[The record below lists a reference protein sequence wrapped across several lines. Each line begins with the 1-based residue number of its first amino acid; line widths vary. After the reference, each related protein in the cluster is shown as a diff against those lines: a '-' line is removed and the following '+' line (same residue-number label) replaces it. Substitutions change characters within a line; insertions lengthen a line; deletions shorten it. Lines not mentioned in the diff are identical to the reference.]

1 MISPSKPL
9 TSIRSTWEML
19 SQSQVPIQ
27 PLEAH
32 QNTLAIKPF
41 QNNKQFVQTQRQY
54 TKKAILRLQ
63 KTSYTPPSF
72 CHQKISL
79 SNLTKQ
85 IPEDQPKNL

>member
-41 QNNKQFVQTQRQY
+41 KNNKQSVQHKDSTP
-54 TKKAILRLQ
+54 KKQ
-63 KTSYTPPSF
+63 F
-72 CHQKISL
+72 
-79 SNLTKQ
+79 
-85 IPEDQPKNL
+85 